1 MLPQPKFFDTPSE
14 ARAAVT
20 RILRERRVAHSVN
33 EIMTRVDP
41 EAGKWFG
48 IVVLDTNSEV
58 TLRQVRKCLPEFR
71 VIGELFPIS
80 RRADT
85 RASA

>member
-14 ARAAVT
+14 ARAAVKRT
-20 RILRERRVAHSVN
+20 LLERRVAHSVN
-33 EIMTRVDP
+33 DILTRVDP
-41 EAGKWFG
+41 DVGKWFG
-48 IVVLDTNSEV
+48 IVVLDTDSEA
-58 TLRQVRKCLPEFR
+58 TLRMARKCLPEFR

-80 RRADT
+80 RRSDT